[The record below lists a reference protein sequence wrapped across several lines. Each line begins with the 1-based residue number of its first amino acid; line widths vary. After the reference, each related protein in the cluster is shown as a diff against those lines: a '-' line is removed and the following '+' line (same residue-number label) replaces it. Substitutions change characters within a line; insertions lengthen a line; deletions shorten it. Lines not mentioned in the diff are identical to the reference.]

1 MEKNYTVTLADGTQL
16 TELALNGNNFIS
28 SKKVEAST
36 FEGKLSTVTINDG
49 ENDEVLHNAELVQCV
64 KIGREYWFILR
75 EVPES
80 EARAAAIDD
89 SITAIEEALAEVYE
103 LIVS

>member
-1 MEKNYTVTLADGTQL
+1 
-16 TELALNGNNFIS
+16 
-28 SKKVEAST
+28 
-36 FEGKLSTVTINDG
+36 
-49 ENDEVLHNAELVQCV
+49 V